1 MPTSPVLTSFLAN
14 RKWNQASV
22 GVLDC
27 TQCIL
32 DVIIQGELEREPG
45 GQTSLPDNNLV
56 LVYVNDINS
65 FMTILI
71 IIIFSFERNQINLD
85 LLSNNANFL
94 QISEICCIASVLN
107 EFKMGHCRKNVFHPL
122 FLICIAFSVN
132 FSNCQFGFHVLEY
145 YLAVTVHLN
154 IQLT

>member
-1 MPTSPVLTSFLAN
+1 
-14 RKWNQASV
+14 
-22 GVLDC
+22 
-27 TQCIL
+27 L

-45 GQTSLPDNNLV
+45 GQTSLPDNNLD

-65 FMTILI
+65 FMTKLI

-107 EFKMGHCRKNVFHPL
+107 EFKMGHCSKKCISSSISNLHSIFCKFFKLSIWISCFRVLLGCNSTFEHP
-122 FLICIAFSVN
+122 A
-132 FSNCQFGFHVLEY
+132 
-145 YLAVTVHLN
+145 YLN
-154 IQLT
+154 SGKK